1 MWTITKNKDWNYLN
15 ENFAWVSR
23 MESVPQ
29 DPRHHAEG
37 NVAIHTR
44 MVLEVLEK
52 LPEYQKLEAADQEIL
67 WAAALLHDVEKYSTT
82 VTEADGSITAHGHAR
97 KGAMT
102 ARQILYREIPAPFA
116 IREQIV
122 SLVRYHGL
130 PLWLLEKPDP
140 LKVLIRVSYEIN
152 TEWLALL
159 ARADALGRICQD
171 KEDLLYR
178 IDCFEEFCREH
189 NCWGT
194 RRDFKSCHARM
205 YYLLKENSSVEYVPH
220 QKPEAEVVL
229 LAGLPGAGKDT
240 YLKKHFP
247 DLPVISLDDI
257 RREKRI
263 SPTDKKANGR
273 VIQEA
278 KEKAKAMLRM
288 KKSFVW
294 NATNVT
300 FQMRSQLI
308 ELFML
313 YGVSVRI
320 VYIEAPYTTL
330 KQQNVKRDAMVPG
343 NVIERLIDKL
353 EVPAPWEAHEV
364 EYVIS

>member
-159 ARADALGRICQD
+159 A
-171 KEDLLYR
+171 
-178 IDCFEEFCREH
+178 
-189 NCWGT
+189 
-194 RRDFKSCHARM
+194 
-205 YYLLKENSSVEYVPH
+205 
-220 QKPEAEVVL
+220 
-229 LAGLPGAGKDT
+229 
-240 YLKKHFP
+240 
-247 DLPVISLDDI
+247 
-257 RREKRI
+257 
-263 SPTDKKANGR
+263 
-273 VIQEA
+273 
-278 KEKAKAMLRM
+278 
-288 KKSFVW
+288 
-294 NATNVT
+294 
-300 FQMRSQLI
+300 
-308 ELFML
+308 
-313 YGVSVRI
+313 
-320 VYIEAPYTTL
+320 
-330 KQQNVKRDAMVPG
+330 
-343 NVIERLIDKL
+343 
-353 EVPAPWEAHEV
+353 
-364 EYVIS
+364 